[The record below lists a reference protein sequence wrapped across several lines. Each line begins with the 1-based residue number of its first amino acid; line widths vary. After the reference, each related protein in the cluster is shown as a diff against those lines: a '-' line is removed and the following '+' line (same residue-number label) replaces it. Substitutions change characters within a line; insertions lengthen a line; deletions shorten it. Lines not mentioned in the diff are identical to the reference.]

1 MRYAATDALDMQK
14 KDEKEGILSK
24 LAFWKSSGPAGK
36 AEQYRVQIRQ
46 FAGKCVVQVL
56 NKEGAQ
62 ANTETT
68 RRIVSLLY
76 EQLK

>member
-1 MRYAATDALDMQK
+1 MTDEREKREPDQRTDDEWQTALT
-14 KDEKEGILSK
+14 
-24 LAFWKSSGPAGK
+24 

-62 ANTETT
+62 ANTDTT
-68 RRIVSLLY
+68 KRIVALLY
-76 EQLK
+76 EQLR